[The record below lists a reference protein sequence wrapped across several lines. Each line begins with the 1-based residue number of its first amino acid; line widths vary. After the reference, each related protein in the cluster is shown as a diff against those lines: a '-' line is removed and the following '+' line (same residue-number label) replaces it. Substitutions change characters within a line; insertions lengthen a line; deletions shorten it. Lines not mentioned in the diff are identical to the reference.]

1 MKIKKQ
7 IGVIV
12 TVEDKKYSEEERIKM
27 LLEYFCLLG
36 DWRAK
41 EIFNKEL
48 KTKLDHEDL
57 ALIVKL
63 KHILAKF
70 Y

>member
-12 TVEDKKYSEEERIKM
+12 TVENKTYSEDERIKM

-36 DWRAK
+36 DWRTNEIFKK
-41 EIFNKEL
+41 EI
-48 KTKLDHEDL
+48 KTKQDHEDL
-57 ALIVKL
+57 NLIVKL
-63 KHILAKF
+63 KHILTKF

>member
-12 TVEDKKYSEEERIKM
+12 TVENKIYSEDERIKM
-27 LLEYFCLLG
+27 LLEYFCLLS
-36 DWRAK
+36 DWRANEIFKK
-41 EIFNKEL
+41 EI
-48 KTKLDHEDL
+48 KTKQDLEDL
-57 ALIVKL
+57 NLIVKL
-63 KHILAKF
+63 KHILTKF